1 MGGCDTPREEF
12 AAHLYEGGLSLSLAA
27 LFGEDSCRKVESR
40 KASTMES
47 GNLHSL
53 LTLARSGDER
63 AGDQAFRE
71 VSRLLT
77 IFVRAGMGHRL
88 RDHRESADV
97 CQSIARSFI
106 EDHAAGAVKFENE
119 AALVGYLKTV
129 VRSKLAMLARHDGAM
144 KRGGGAARV
153 GLDQVDGVEG
163 EMLMDGSFGMR
174 VSGDSVGGAGSV
186 GGVGGVG
193 SMAGASQLGDDG
205 GSLSDVQGKQA
216 SHMAGEGP
224 LDLVREEMS
233 EQDQEIARMR
243 LAGLSW
249 EQIAIR
255 LSQDATTLRKRW
267 SRLAERINERL
278 SDG

>member
-1 MGGCDTPREEF
+1 
-12 AAHLYEGGLSLSLAA
+12 
-27 LFGEDSCRKVESR
+27 
-40 KASTMES
+40 MES

-53 LTLARSGDER
+53 LTVARLGDER

-144 KRGGGAARV
+144 KRGGGATRV
-153 GLDQVDGVEG
+153 GLDQVDGVEDDT
-163 EMLMDGSFGMR
+163 LLDGNFGMR
-174 VSGDSVGGAGSV
+174 VSGDSVGGVGELGSMGSIGGMGSM

-193 SMAGASQLGDDG
+193 AGDGGVSQTGEDG
-205 GSLSDVQGKQA
+205 GSLSDMPGTQA
-216 SHMAGEGP
+216 HHVPGEGP

-249 EQIAIR
+249 EQIATR

-278 SDG
+278 AD